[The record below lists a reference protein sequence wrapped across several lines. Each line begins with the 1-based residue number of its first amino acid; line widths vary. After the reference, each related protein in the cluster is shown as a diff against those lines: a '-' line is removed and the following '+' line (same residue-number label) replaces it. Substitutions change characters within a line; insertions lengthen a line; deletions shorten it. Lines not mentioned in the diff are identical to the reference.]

1 MMAKVQTLDT
11 GALLELHIELKT
23 IHPRIWRLVVVP
35 DTITLTRLHDVIQI
49 AMGWTDTHLHEFDI
63 GGRRYGIPDPEWDFD
78 DSVTSEKRVRLLR
91 ALEGR
96 KSLDYHYDFG
106 DGWEHRITV
115 KRIQPRGKP
124 QRYAICLVGENACP
138 PEDVGG
144 PYGYADYLEAINDK
158 NHPDHH
164 EMIEWRGEDFDP
176 ATFDLEETN
185 EILKTIRL

>member
-1 MMAKVQTLDT
+1 MNA
-11 GALLELHIELKT
+11 
-23 IHPRIWRLVVVP
+23 
-35 DTITLTRLHDVIQI
+35 
-49 AMGWTDTHLHEFDI
+49 
-63 GGRRYGIPDPEWDFD
+63 
-78 DSVTSEKRVRLLR
+78 
-91 ALEGR
+91 
-96 KSLDYHYDFG
+96 
-106 DGWEHRITV
+106 ITV
-115 KRIQPRGKP
+115 KRIQPRGKL

-144 PYGYADYLEAINDK
+144 PYGYADYLEANNDM